1 LRALLPLAGA
11 ACVCLVLLTPASG
24 TGPSTKIGALRA
36 DGADLAVRSRAAVL
50 ELYSLDA
57 RLSAAQGRL
66 SRLQLA
72 QRELIAQ
79 RVTLRRER
87 RLARLDA
94 RLSQNRLATRLRFL
108 YEHGATSSL
117 DVILG
122 AKSLE
127 DALEELDDYDR
138 VAAANAYVLVQV
150 RASHRH
156 LVRLQRTIGAREQAL
171 AATTSIAARTV
182 AELQQLRSSRVS
194 YLDDLASRR
203 SLDASKIASLEAEA
217 NAAVVRSD
225 TLVAPQLVAAPQA
238 ADLAAAAP
246 GPARSMLTVTAT
258 GYDLP
263 GHTSTGLPVG
273 WGIAAV
279 DPSVIPLG
287 TRIVVPGY
295 GVAVA
300 ADTGGAIQGAA
311 IDLWFPS
318 PAQAYAWGRRT
329 VTIAVEQS

>member
-1 LRALLPLAGA
+1 LLPLAGA
-11 ACVCLVLLTPASG
+11 AGVCLVLLSPASG
-24 TGPSTKIGALRA
+24 TGPSSKLAALRA
-36 DGADLAVRSRAAVL
+36 EDAGLASNARAAVL
-50 ELYSLDA
+50 ELYSLDE
-57 RLSAAQGRL
+57 RLSAAENRL

-72 QRELIAQ
+72 QRGLIAQ
-79 RVTLRRER
+79 RATLGREL

-94 RLSQNRLATRLRFL
+94 RLSQNRLASRLRFL
-108 YEHGATSSL
+108 YEHGNTNSL
-117 DVILG
+117 DLVLG

-127 DALEELDDYDR
+127 DALQELDDYNR
-138 VAAANAYVLVQV
+138 VAAANASVLVQV
-150 RASHRH
+150 QSSHQH
-156 LVRLQRTIGAREQAL
+156 LVTLRRTIGAREQAL
-171 AATTSIAARTV
+171 AATTDAAAQTV
-182 AELQQLRSSRVS
+182 AELQQLRASRVA
-194 YLDDLASRR
+194 YLDELASRR
-203 SLDASKIASLEAEA
+203 SLDASRIASLEAEA

-225 TLVAPQLVAAPQA
+225 TLVTPQLDAAPPPAQVPAEVAGQA
-238 ADLAAAAP
+238 
-246 GPARSMLTVTAT
+246 RTMLTVTAT

-318 PAQAYAWGRRT
+318 AAQAYAWGRRT
-329 VTIAVEQS
+329 VTIAVE